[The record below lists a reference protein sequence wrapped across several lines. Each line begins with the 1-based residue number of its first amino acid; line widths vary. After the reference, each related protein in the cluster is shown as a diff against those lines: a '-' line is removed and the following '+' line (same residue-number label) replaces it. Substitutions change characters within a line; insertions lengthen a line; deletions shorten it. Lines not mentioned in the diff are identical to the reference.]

1 MKSLGIDMNDLTS
14 VQILKMLGIYSDNVV
29 SAEISMEKESILV
42 EVKYI
47 ITDFIPG
54 KKLPNGPPTTF
65 VRKDGRP
72 TGRPPTF

>member
-1 MKSLGIDMNDLTS
+1 MNDLAS
-14 VQILKMLGIYSDNVV
+14 VQILKMLGIYSDDIV
-29 SAEISMEKESILV
+29 SAEISMDGESIIA

-47 ITDFIPG
+47 FTEFIPG